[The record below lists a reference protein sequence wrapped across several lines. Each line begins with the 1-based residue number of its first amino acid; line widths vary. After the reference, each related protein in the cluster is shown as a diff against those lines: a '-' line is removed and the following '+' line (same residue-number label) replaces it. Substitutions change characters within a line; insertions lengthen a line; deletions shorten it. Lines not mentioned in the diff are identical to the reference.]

1 MILTVEQIVAFI
13 LVFTRMAS
21 LLTFAPVFTNKEVIS
36 LFKIAL
42 CFWISAITIFFI
54 PLPKVLP
61 ETIIMLILAIVIE
74 LILGAILGFISQ
86 IFITAINV
94 GGAIMDTQAGL
105 SVASL
110 LDPSTGSQTT
120 IIARLTSLIAL
131 LVFLLIDGHHV
142 VFSILIQSFQ
152 AVPIASPFEGQE
164 ALKFLLETSVQI
176 FSIGLQISA
185 PILLVVF
192 LIDFGFGMLSR
203 VAPQVNVFQLGFQV
217 KPIISLLIFLSIV
230 PGMLDILYYVL
241 EIVSND
247 LIKTLFLLRL

>member
-1 MILTVEQIVAFI
+1 MIVTIEQIIAFI

-21 LLTFAPVFTNKEVIS
+21 LLTFAPVFSNKEVLS

-42 CFWISAITIFFI
+42 CFWISALTLYFI
-54 PLPKVLP
+54 PLPKVFP
-61 ETIIMLILAIVIE
+61 ETLIMLMLAIIVEI
-74 LILGAILGFISQ
+74 LIGAILGFISQ

-120 IIARLTSLIAL
+120 IIARFTSLIAL
-131 LVFLLIDGHHV
+131 LVFLLIDGHHII
-142 VFSILIQSFQ
+142 FSILIQSFQ
-152 AVPIASPFEGQE
+152 AIPIAAEPSFNN
-164 ALKFLLETSVQI
+164 AIMFLLETSVHI
-176 FSIGLQISA
+176 FSIGLQVSA

-203 VAPQVNVFQLGFQV
+203 VAPQVNVFQLGFQI
-217 KPIISLLIFLSIV
+217 KPLISILIFLSIV
-230 PGMLDILYYVL
+230 PGLLDILYYIL

-247 LIKTLFLLRL
+247 LIQTLFLLRL